1 MIIICGNIPAQFI
14 NNMKISNKTK
24 KIIFKVFK
32 KKINNEK
39 DLSLKISNIA
49 DSLKFMELFVQIEKE
64 TKKKFNP
71 SQLKTIK
78 NINDLF

>member
-1 MIIICGNIPAQFI
+1 
-14 NNMKISNKTK
+14 MKISNKTK